1 MIELPSKTM
10 KEKVLNV
17 SHSER
22 KTFAESFLWQA
33 LTKTIP
39 ESQCRK
45 VLVSIAAGPALMV
58 K

>member
-1 MIELPSKTM
+1 MRER
-10 KEKVLNV
+10 VVNV